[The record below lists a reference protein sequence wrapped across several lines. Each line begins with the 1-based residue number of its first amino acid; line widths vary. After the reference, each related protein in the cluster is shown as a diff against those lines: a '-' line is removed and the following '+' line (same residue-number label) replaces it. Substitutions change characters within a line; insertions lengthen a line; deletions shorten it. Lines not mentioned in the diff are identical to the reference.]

1 MSQRSFLDFEYERR
15 RQKTRREIF
24 LETMERVLPWNEWES
39 LIKLYYPNGKKGRPV
54 RGIRVMLKMYL
65 LQIWFDLSD
74 KETEE
79 AIIDST
85 AMRRFLGIDLSVER
99 APDATTLLR
108 FRHLLEKHNIGEKVF
123 QSVKGYLEQQG
134 LLMRGGSIIDA
145 TIIEAPRS
153 TKNEE
158 HKRDKEMSST
168 RKGNNW
174 HFGMK
179 VHSKVDAGTG
189 YVTEVLGTTAKVS
202 DISAAHL
209 LLTEDDKVV
218 YGDSGYVGIEKREE
232 IKTSNPN
239 TEFRIIARPKQLQ
252 KRYKNYSGFN
262 WEKSIERRKSEIRS
276 LVEHPF
282 LYVKRRFAKTVYKG
296 IAKNMQRIYMLFS
309 FANISMCLQ
318 SGRGYDAT

>member
-39 LIKLYYPNGKKGRPV
+39 LIKPYYPNGKKGRPV

-158 HKRDKEMSST
+158 HRRNEGLSST
-168 RKGNNW
+168 SPLLKTI
-174 HFGMK
+174 H
-179 VHSKVDAGTG
+179 
-189 YVTEVLGTTAKVS
+189 Y
-202 DISAAHL
+202 SAL
-209 LLTEDDKVV
+209 PV
-218 YGDSGYVGIEKREE
+218 Y
-232 IKTSNPN
+232 
-239 TEFRIIARPKQLQ
+239 Q
-252 KRYKNYSGFN
+252 
-262 WEKSIERRKSEIRS
+262 
-276 LVEHPF
+276 
-282 LYVKRRFAKTVYKG
+282 
-296 IAKNMQRIYMLFS
+296 
-309 FANISMCLQ
+309 
-318 SGRGYDAT
+318 